1 MPHEIML
8 ADIGMTI
15 LLGTV
20 QHTTV
25 ETAVPP
31 IAKAIL
37 EISTVKAKLVLALR
51 HTTTPDLD
59 GKHFTLEEYLANYRL
74 FCDSDLVSLV
84 ALPDSFGVT
93 MLLPTFGIDAT
104 SSIKRSLNRCM
115 LMVLE
120 FCVTFDFHLTFH
132 TGTVY
137 HVSHLSDRTP
147 PSYHLFTLPQFS
159 VG

>member
-15 LLGTV
+15 LLGMV

-31 IAKAIL
+31 IMKAIL

-74 FCDSDLVSLV
+74 FRDSDLVSLV

-104 SSIKRSLNRCM
+104 SSIKRYLFGCM
-115 LMVLE
+115 LMVFE
-120 FCVTFDFHLTFH
+120 F
-132 TGTVY
+132 
-137 HVSHLSDRTP
+137 
-147 PSYHLFTLPQFS
+147 
-159 VG
+159 

>member
-1 MPHEIML
+1 ML

-15 LLGTV
+15 LLWTV

-25 ETAVPP
+25 EIAVHPT
-31 IAKAIL
+31 AKAIL

-59 GKHFTLEEYLANYRL
+59 GKHFTLEDYLANYRL
-74 FCDSDLVSLV
+74 FSDSDLVSLV

-104 SSIKRSLNRCM
+104 SSIKRYVNRCM
-115 LMVLE
+115 RIV
-120 FCVTFDFHLTFH
+120 FGF
-132 TGTVY
+132 
-137 HVSHLSDRTP
+137 
-147 PSYHLFTLPQFS
+147 
-159 VG
+159 